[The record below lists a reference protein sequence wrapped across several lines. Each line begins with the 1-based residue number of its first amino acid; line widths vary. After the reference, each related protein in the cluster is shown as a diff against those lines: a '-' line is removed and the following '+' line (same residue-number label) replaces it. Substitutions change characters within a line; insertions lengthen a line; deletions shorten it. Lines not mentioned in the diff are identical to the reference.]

1 MRYLLAEKC
10 IEAVGMFQKEVYN
23 NHRIIFITGAL
34 DDQKVRVLEFDSV
47 SNYYDVRTK
56 VS

>member
-34 DDQKVRVLEFDSV
+34 DDQKVRVLEFDETV
-47 SNYYDVRTK
+47 PNFV
-56 VS
+56 